1 METIAG
7 FDDFYEISST
17 SFLAAPAPTDNSGSS
32 TVYPTELL
40 TTRPEVSASQ
50 LLSNSLESVFD
61 SPEAFYSDAKLVL
74 SDDREVSFH
83 RCILSAR
90 SPFFKA
96 ELAAAEKVQK
106 STPVKLELR
115 KLAAEYDVGFDS
127 VVAVLAYVYCGR
139 VRPPPK
145 GVSECAD
152 ESCCHVACRP
162 AVDFMVEVLYLAF
175 VFQIPELV
183 TMYQRHLLD
192 VIEKVII
199 EDTLVVL
206 KLANICGKACKKLFD
221 KCKEIIVMSD
231 VDVVTLKKSLPEDV
245 AKQVIDIRKE
255 LGLVVAE
262 PEKHVSNIHKALE
275 SDDLALVDMLLLEG
289 HTNLDDAY
297 ALHFAVAYCDVQTA
311 KDLLELE
318 LADVNRRNPRGYTV
332 LHVAAMRKEPTLIA
346 LLLTKG
352 AHASETSL
360 DGRTALVIA
369 KQVTKAAECCILE
382 RGKLSA
388 KGGVCVEIL
397 KEPDNKREPFPE
409 DVSPSLAVAADE
421 LKIRLIDLENRV
433 QMARCLYPMEA
444 QVAMDFARMKG
455 THEFVVTTT
464 TDLNM
469 EPFKFVEMHRSRLT
483 ALSKTVE
490 FGKRFFPRCSKV
502 LDDILNFEDLTIL
515 ALVEEET
522 PEQRQQK
529 RQRFMEIQEIV
540 RMAFSKDKEDLGKS
554 SLSPSSSSTS
564 KLNGKKRSIAKLSH
578 RRRR

>member
-1 METIAG
+1 M
-7 FDDFYEISST
+7 
-17 SFLAAPAPTDNSGSS
+17 
-32 TVYPTELL
+32 
-40 TTRPEVSASQ
+40 
-50 LLSNSLESVFD
+50 
-61 SPEAFYSDAKLVL
+61 
-74 SDDREVSFH
+74 
-83 RCILSAR
+83 
-90 SPFFKA
+90 
-96 ELAAAEKVQK
+96 
-106 STPVKLELR
+106 
-115 KLAAEYDVGFDS
+115 
-127 VVAVLAYVYCGR
+127 
-139 VRPPPK
+139 
-145 GVSECAD
+145 
-152 ESCCHVACRP
+152 
-162 AVDFMVEVLYLAF
+162 
-175 VFQIPELV
+175 
-183 TMYQRHLLD
+183 D

-255 LGLVVAE
+255 LGLEVAE
-262 PEKHVSNIHKALE
+262 PERHVSNIHKALE
-275 SDDLALVDMLLLEG
+275 SDDLALVDMLLNEG

-352 AHASETSL
+352 ANASETSL

-421 LKIRLIDLENRV
+421 LKIRLIDLENRGISLLLFLHFLV
-433 QMARCLYPMEA
+433 
-444 QVAMDFARMKG
+444 
-455 THEFVVTTT
+455 
-464 TDLNM
+464 
-469 EPFKFVEMHRSRLT
+469 
-483 ALSKTVE
+483 KTVI
-490 FGKRFFPRCSKV
+490 K
-502 LDDILNFEDLTIL
+502 IL
-515 ALVEEET
+515 
-522 PEQRQQK
+522 
-529 RQRFMEIQEIV
+529 
-540 RMAFSKDKEDLGKS
+540 
-554 SLSPSSSSTS
+554 
-564 KLNGKKRSIAKLSH
+564 KKYL
-578 RRRR
+578 

>member
-40 TTRPEVSASQ
+40 TTRPEVSAFQ

-74 SDDREVSFH
+74 SDDKEVSFH

-90 SPFFKA
+90 SPFFKTA
-96 ELAAAEKVQK
+96 LAAAEKVQK
-106 STPVKLELR
+106 STPVKLELK
-115 KLAAEYDVGFDS
+115 KLAKECDVGFDS
-127 VVAVLAYVYCGR
+127 VVAVLAYVYSGR

-221 KCKEIIVMSD
+221 KCREIIVKSD
-231 VDVVTLKKSLPEDV
+231 VDVVSLKKSLPEDV
-245 AKQVIDIRKE
+245 AKQVINIRKE
-255 LGLVVAE
+255 LGLEVAE

-275 SDDLALVDMLLLEG
+275 SDDLALVDMLLKEG

-311 KDLLELE
+311 TDLLELE
-318 LADVNRRNPRGYTV
+318 LADVNRRNRRGYTV

-352 AHASETSL
+352 ANASETSL

-369 KQVTKAAECCILE
+369 KQVTKAAECCIL
-382 RGKLSA
+382 GKGELSP

-397 KEPDNKREPFPE
+397 EQPDSKREPIHE
-409 DVSPSLAVAADE
+409 DVSPSLAVSAADE
-421 LKIRLIDLENRV
+421 LKIKLIDLENRV
-433 QMARCLYPMEA
+433 QMAQFFFPRQA
-444 QVAMDFARMKG
+444 QVAMEIAQMKG
-455 THEFVVTTT
+455 TNEFMTTP
-464 TDLNM
+464 DLYM
-469 EPFKFVEMHRSRLT
+469 GPFKFLEMHRSRLT
-483 ALSKTVE
+483 ALSRTVE
-490 FGKRFFPRCSKV
+490 LGKRFFPRCSKV
-502 LDDILNFEDLTIL
+502 LDDIVDSEDLTVL
-515 ALVEEET
+515 ALIDEET

-529 RQRFMEIQEIV
+529 RQRYMEIHETLQD
-540 RMAFSKDKEDLGKS
+540 AFSKDNEEFKKSS
-554 SLSPSSSSTS
+554 SLSASSSSTS
-564 KLNGKKRSIAKLSH
+564 KHSAKKRSNAKHSH
-578 RRRR
+578 RRR

>member
-1 METIAG
+1 MDTIAG

-17 SFLAAPAPTDNSGSS
+17 SFLAAPAPTDNSVSS

-40 TTRPEVSASQ
+40 TRPEVLAFQ

-74 SDDREVSFH
+74 SDGKEVSFH

-90 SPFFKA
+90 SLFFRTA
-96 ELAAAEKVQK
+96 LAAAEKVQS
-106 STPVKLELR
+106 STPVKLELK
-115 KLAAEYDVGFDS
+115 KLAAECDVGFDS
-127 VVAVLAYVYCGR
+127 VVAVLAYVYSGR

-152 ESCCHVACRP
+152 ENCCHVACRP

-192 VIEKVII
+192 VVDKVII

-206 KLANICGKACKKLFD
+206 KLANICGKQCKKLFD
-221 KCKEIIVMSD
+221 KCREIIVKSN
-231 VDVVTLKKSLPEDV
+231 VDVVSLKKSLPEDI
-245 AKQVIDIRKE
+245 AKQVIDIRRE
-255 LGLVVAE
+255 LGFVVAE

-275 SDDLALVDMLLLEG
+275 SDDLALVGMLLKEG

-297 ALHFAVAYCDVQTA
+297 ALHFAVAYCDVKTA
-311 KDLLELE
+311 TDLLELE

-352 AHASETSL
+352 ANASETSL
-360 DGRTALVIA
+360 DGRTALLIA

-382 RGKLSA
+382 KGELSP

-397 KEPDNKREPFPE
+397 EQPDSKREPFPE
-409 DVSPSLAVAADE
+409 DVSPSLAVAAADE

-433 QMARCLYPMEA
+433 QMAQFFFPMQA
-444 QVAMDFARMKG
+444 QVAMEIAQMKG
-455 THEFVVTTT
+455 TSEFMTTP
-464 TDLNM
+464 DLYM
-469 EPFKFVEMHRSRLT
+469 GPFKFLEMHRSRLT
-483 ALSKTVE
+483 ALSRTVE
-490 FGKRFFPRCSKV
+490 LGKRFFPRCSKV
-502 LDDILNFEDLTIL
+502 LDDIVDSEDLTIL
-515 ALVEEET
+515 ALIDEET

-529 RQRFMEIQEIV
+529 RQRYMEIHETLQ
-540 RMAFSKDKEDLGKS
+540 MAFSKDNEEYRKS
-554 SLSPSSSSTS
+554 SLSASSSSTS
-564 KLNGKKRSIAKLSH
+564 KPSAKKRSNAKLSH
-578 RRRR
+578 RRRG

>member
-1 METIAG
+1 MDTISG

-17 SFLAAPAPTDNSGSS
+17 SFLAAPAPTDNTGSS
-32 TVYPTELL
+32 TIYPTTDLL
-40 TTRPEVSASQ
+40 TKPEVSAFQ
-50 LLSNSLESVFD
+50 LLSDSLESLFD
-61 SPEAFYSDAKLVL
+61 SPAETSYSDAKLVL

-96 ELAAAEKVQK
+96 ALAEAEKEQK
-106 STPVKLELR
+106 STPVRLELK
-115 KLAAEYDVGFDS
+115 KLATGYDVGFDS

-152 ESCCHVACRP
+152 EGCCHVACRP

-192 VIEKVII
+192 VVDKVII

-206 KLANICGKACKKLFD
+206 KLANICGNACKKLFD
-221 KCKEIIVMSD
+221 KCRDIIVKSN
-231 VDVVTLKKSLPEDV
+231 VDVVSLKKSLPEDI
-245 AKQVIDIRKE
+245 AKQVIAIRKE
-255 LGLVVAE
+255 LGLEVSE
-262 PEKHVSNIHKALE
+262 PERHVSNIHKALE
-275 SDDLALVDMLLLEG
+275 SDDLALVDMLLTEG

-297 ALHFAVAYCDVQTA
+297 ALHFAVAYCDVKTA
-311 KDLLELE
+311 TDLIELKR
-318 LADVNRRNPRGYTV
+318 ADVNRRNQRGYTV

-352 AHASETSL
+352 ANASEMSL
-360 DGRTALVIA
+360 DGRTALLIA

-382 RGKLSA
+382 KGKLSP

-397 KEPDNKREPFPE
+397 KQPDSKREPFPE
-409 DVSPSLAVAADE
+409 DVSPSLAVAAEE

-433 QMARCLYPMEA
+433 QMAQFFFPMEA
-444 QVAMDFARMKG
+444 QVAMDIAQVKG
-455 THEFVVTTT
+455 TSEFMTAP
-464 TDLNM
+464 DIYM
-469 EPFKFVEMHRSRLT
+469 GPFKFLEMHRSRLA
-483 ALSKTVE
+483 ALSRTVE
-490 FGKRFFPRCSKV
+490 LGKRFFPRCSKV
-502 LDDILNFEDLTIL
+502 LDDIVYAEDLTIL
-515 ALVEEET
+515 ALIDEET

-529 RQRFMEIQEIV
+529 RKRYMEIHETLQ
-540 RMAFSKDKEDLGKS
+540 MAFTKDNEEFKKS
-554 SLSPSSSSTS
+554 SLSTSSSSTS
-564 KLNGKKRSIAKLSH
+564 KATAKNRSKAKPS
-578 RRRR
+578 RRRQ